1 MSSAT
6 ESRRRLPIAGL
17 TDRFPAEP
25 ARRIVLASLA
35 IVALLA
41 GSLGVTIW
49 RYETALDQYQGGVRS
64 ARDDA
69 AHVKDAVGFFW
80 QEQSSIFEYA
90 LQTNDND
97 ALARLDSARKSF
109 VQSLDRLHVQSKLEG
124 QKRTE
129 ALAANQASITN
140 FIDNVRPALNGAAG
154 QSLIDALAQQRTYG
168 NSVIPPLNELSSLE
182 SAQAN
187 QAISDA
193 KGAGKEALI
202 AGLIAGILSILGAI
216 GFTMY
221 AFRLVGQVADR
232 EGRLNKAVGSLSD
245 RERNLEDLLERVRA
259 TTGVLSEV
267 VNELRAAARET
278 VSATSE
284 QSSAVAES
292 SATIE
297 QLAATAT
304 SLSENM
310 RRVSSVAER
319 TGETMQDMRAKVEAI
334 AERTLSLGERSQK
347 IGEILELINDI
358 AEQTNLLAL
367 NAAIEAARA
376 GDAGRGFAVVASEV
390 RKLAERSIR
399 STDSIREIIVA
410 VQNETNATIMAT
422 EQGTRQAREVGDL
435 MTSTAE
441 MLEES
446 ILAAQQQKTAADQ
459 VAAAMVQVRQAADRL
474 AAEQAERVV
483 TAERVD
489 ELVAELDRTLAGYGL
504 HTDGGPGAAEPE
516 K

>member
-1 MSSAT
+1 MPV
-6 ESRRRLPIAGL
+6 LGAG
-17 TDRFPAEP
+17 DRFPSEP
-25 ARRIVLASLA
+25 ARRIVVGSLV
-35 IVALLA
+35 IFLLLA
-41 GSLGVTIW
+41 AAIGITIW
-49 RYETALDQYQGGVRS
+49 RYESALDQYQTGALDARNDAQRVERAIS
-64 ARDDA
+64 A
-69 AHVKDAVGFFW
+69 FW
-80 QEQSSIFEYA
+80 QEQAAIFRYVAQQSDEV
-90 LQTNDND
+90 L
-97 ALARLDSARKSF
+97 
-109 VQSLDRLHVQSKLEG
+109 VQLDRARGDFVRDLSLVHTQSDLERRKKG
-124 QKRTE
+124 E
-129 ALAANQASITN
+129 AIAANQASISN
-140 FIDNVRPALNGAAG
+140 FLDNVKPALSGEGGQGLVAA
-154 QSLIDALAQQRTYG
+154 LEQQNTFSKR
-168 NSVIPPLNELSSLE
+168 VIPPLNQLS
-182 SAQAN
+182 AVQTVQARE
-187 QAISDA
+187 AVSRAEDA
-193 KGAGKEALI
+193 GNEALI
-202 AGLIAGILSILGAI
+202 AGLIAGILGLLGLLGYTI
-216 GFTMY
+216 Y
-221 AFRLVGQVADR
+221 AFRLVGRVADR
-232 EGRLNKAVGSLSD
+232 EGQLNEAVDSLSD
-245 RERNLEDLLERVRA
+245 REQTLEDLFGRVRA

-310 RRVSSVAER
+310 RRVSAVAER
-319 TGETMQDMRAKVEAI
+319 TGETMQDMRGKVEAI

-347 IGEILELINDI
+347 IGEILELINEI

-399 STDSIREIIVA
+399 STESIREIIVG
-410 VQNETNATIMAT
+410 VQDETNATIMAT

-446 ILAAQQQKTAADQ
+446 ILATQQQKTAADQ

-504 HTDGGPGAAEPE
+504 QGDGRPVDQDDRR
-516 K
+516 